1 MNPGRWGLACTPRE
15 LRRRPHP
22 APRTPHP
29 ASRTPH
35 PAQFELVARVE
46 DVPEGGLLGVEK
58 ADGERICLINHKG
71 EIHAVSNNCTHQD
84 FPMSEGYLVPS
95 AGGCVIE
102 CTWHGAAFDCVTG
115 AVRKQPAVEPL
126 PVYHVRVTDGNIF
139 VGGRKT

>member
-1 MNPGRWGLACTPRE
+1 MAVKSSPYEPFSSPESRVSTPDN
-15 LRRRPHP
+15 
-22 APRTPHP
+22 
-29 ASRTPH
+29 
-35 PAQFELVARVE
+35 FELVARVE
-46 DVPEGGLLGVEK
+46 DVTEGTLLGVEK
-58 ADGERICLINHKG
+58 ADGERICLINHNG

-95 AGGCVIE
+95 AGGCIIE

-115 AVRKQPAVEPL
+115 AVKKQPAVEPL